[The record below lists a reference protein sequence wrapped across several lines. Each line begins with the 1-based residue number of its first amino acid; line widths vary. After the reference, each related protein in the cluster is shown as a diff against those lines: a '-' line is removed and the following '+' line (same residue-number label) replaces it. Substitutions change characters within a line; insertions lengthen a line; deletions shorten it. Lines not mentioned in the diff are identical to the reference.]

1 MKPTSTGMEKRVLIG
16 FLIFVFLL
24 GLLEPANADLN
35 AGVKAYLDG
44 NYSEAL
50 KYILP
55 EAQDGNPVAQSILGS
70 MYWEGD
76 GVPKSYQQG
85 AFWFQEAAK
94 RGDAFGQYSIGYGYE
109 FGLGVPKDY
118 SKAFTWYSRSAE
130 QGYSEGQFRLAG
142 LYFNGKGVAENP
154 YYAVKNF
161 TAAAE
166 QGHPR
171 AQFLLGLAY
180 HYGYGTSLDFVEA
193 YKWYNLAASKGIK
206 EAGDQRDKLAL
217 AMTSSQV
224 YMAQKLSTDW
234 KPVSG
239 KSQIKESPLEIQ
251 PKTKTTEI
259 KGTGSGFVVSDNGH
273 IITNNH
279 VTKGCSKITVQL
291 ASGVRTQADLLA
303 SDADLDIS
311 LLKIKEPVS
320 AYASFRVNPLL
331 RSGEPVVVVGYPLR
345 GLLASEANVTTG
357 TLSALAGP
365 RDDPS
370 LLQITAPV
378 QPGNSGG
385 PLLDKSGNIIGV
397 VVGKLDAIK
406 VASAIGDIPQNIN
419 YAIKGEL
426 VRQFLE
432 KNGGVFTAADS
443 TSSLE
448 AADIGDQAR
457 QFTVVVECW
466 ESKDGIPAHMAST
479 GKTTVPTRAT
489 ESGLSKDDSESI
501 KDGVRRYYQ
510 FVQRKDVDAAMDC
523 YASERR
529 PYIKR
534 PRLLAVAKD
543 TDYYRIEEIDVTAL
557 GPERANAVTLLKHKK
572 YNQPIESWEI
582 NLEFVREAGQWKIW
596 STPGKRISP

>member
-1 MKPTSTGMEKRVLIG
+1 MDKRVLIG
-16 FLIFVFLL
+16 ILIILPLL
-24 GLLEPANADLN
+24 CIFEPAKADLD
-35 AGVKAYLDG
+35 AGLKAYLDG
-44 NYSEAL
+44 NYTEAL

-55 EAQDGNPVAQSILGS
+55 EAHDGNPVAQSILGS

-94 RGDAFGQYSIGYGYE
+94 RGDAFAQYSIGYGYE

-118 SKAFTWYSRSAE
+118 FRAFNWYSRSAE
-130 QGYSEGQFRLAG
+130 QGYSEGQFRLGG

-154 YYAVKNF
+154 YHAVKNF

-180 HYGYGTSLDFVEA
+180 HYGYGASQDFVEA

-206 EAGDQRDKLAL
+206 EAADQRDKLAL
-217 AMTSSQV
+217 TMTSSQV

-234 KPVSG
+234 KPVSR
-239 KSQIKESPLEIQ
+239 KSQSKESPLETQ

-259 KGTGSGFVVSDNGH
+259 KGTGSGFVVSDTGH

-320 AYASFRVNPLL
+320 AHASFRASPQL

-345 GLLASEANVTTG
+345 GLLASEASVTTG
-357 TLSALAGP
+357 TLSALADP
-365 RDDPS
+365 RDDHN
-370 LLQITAPV
+370 LLQITAPI

-406 VASAIGDIPQNIN
+406 VAAVIGDIPQNIN
-419 YAIKGEL
+419 YAIKGDL

-432 KNGGVFTAADS
+432 KNGVVFTAADS

-448 AADIGDQAR
+448 PADIGDQAR
-457 QFTVVVECW
+457 QFTAVVECW
-466 ESKDGIPAHMAST
+466 ESKDGIPAPIAST
-479 GKTTVPTRAT
+479 NKTTVPTRTT
-489 ESGLSKDDSESI
+489 ESGVSKNDSESI

-534 PRLLAVAKD
+534 PRLMAVAKD
-543 TDYYRIEEIDVTAL
+543 TDYYRIEEIDVIAL
-557 GPERANAVTLLKHKK
+557 GPDRAKAVTSLKHKK

-596 STPGKRISP
+596 STPGKKVSP